1 MCVLQLTEMNTRW
14 QVYNDER
21 NSQMALQQRELE
33 ETKRMMELLRQQL
46 NGKDQVQKEL
56 QQRAAVAEEA
66 RQQVGT
72 LVVVVV
78 VGVGVGVVVVK
89 GLFPDGNHVTW

>member
-1 MCVLQLTEMNTRW
+1 MCVLQLTEMNTKW

-21 NSQMALQQRELE
+21 NSQMTLQQRELE

-46 NGKDQVQKEL
+46 SGKDQVQKEL
-56 QQRAAVAEEA
+56 QQRAALAEEA

-72 LVVVVV
+72 
-78 VGVGVGVVVVK
+78 GHPGTSNWNYK
-89 GLFPDGNHVTW
+89 YINII